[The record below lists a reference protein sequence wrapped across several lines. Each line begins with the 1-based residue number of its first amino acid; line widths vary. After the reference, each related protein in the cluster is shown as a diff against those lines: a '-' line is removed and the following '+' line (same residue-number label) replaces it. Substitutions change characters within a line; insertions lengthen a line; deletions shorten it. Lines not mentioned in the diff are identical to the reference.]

1 MALLRLTDH
10 GGATAVLVV
19 SGDLGGDVAEELHT
33 VTAQL
38 ICRRHPNL
46 RISLA
51 RVRSIDRNACVALV
65 AARQRAE
72 LLGGRLRLVRA
83 PHAVR
88 DALGVLGAGQLVEL
102 LE

>member
-10 GGATAVLVV
+10 RGETAVLVV
-19 SGDLGGDVAEELHT
+19 SGDLDSDVAEELHA

-88 DALGVLGAGQLVEL
+88 DALRVLGAGQLVEL

>member
-1 MALLRLTDH
+1 
-10 GGATAVLVV
+10 V
-19 SGDLGGDVAEELHT
+19 SGDLGGEVAEELHA
-33 VTAQL
+33 VAAQL

-51 RVRSIDRNACVALV
+51 RVRSIDRSACVALV

-83 PHAVR
+83 SHAVR
-88 DALGVLGAGQLVEL
+88 DALGMLGGWQLVEL